1 MELAVGVLARASRG
15 LGVGA
20 RGLRARHKG
29 SWSKISSYND
39 EVAVRADACDV
50 IDGGPVGPY
59 RLRRPLKLPLNH
71 QGVEVAQDPLYNKGL
86 AFDMGERDRLG
97 LRGLMPPHVSSME
110 EQCMKTMMHLRSL
123 PDDLSKHMALVDL
136 HDRNETLFHR
146 VVVRHIGELAPL
158 IYTPTVGQAC
168 LEFGSI
174 FRRPRGMYFSANDV
188 GHMNA
193 MVQNWPMR
201 DVRVVVVTDGSRI
214 LGLGDLG
221 ANGMGIPIGKLALY
235 CAAGGIAPHRVLPVV
250 VDVGTNNAELRD
262 DPFYLGLRQERLTGQ
277 DYVDVIDEF
286 ITAVRHRWPKCLI
299 QFEDFESAVA
309 QPLLDRYRDDV
320 LCFNDDIQGT
330 GATVL
335 AGSLAC
341 LRQTGK
347 DPTALKD
354 QRVVVAGAGSAGVG
368 VAMALKDGM
377 VAMGLSEAEA
387 AAKFYLFDVEGLLA
401 KDGMDPDAHA
411 ALAKEQQVFA
421 EAFETPGAA
430 RGASLLDVVRS
441 AKPTMLI
448 GLSTVGGLFTEELV
462 RAFHDGVK
470 PDRPIVM
477 PLSNPT
483 KSAECSAEDAIAW
496 TDGAAVFASGSPFPP
511 VTYGGKTYQ
520 TSQCN
525 NMFVFP
531 GVGLGATVAECTVVS
546 DNMLHA
552 AAEACA
558 NSVSDAEMARG
569 QVFPDVERIRDVS
582 LNVAVATVESALKD
596 GYVRNKDILN
606 GADVRAFIQKKS
618 YFPAY
623 VPIVNEPQ
631 GDN

>member
-1 MELAVGVLARASRG
+1 MWSRATT
-15 LGVGA
+15 A
-20 RGLRARHKG
+20 T
-29 SWSKISSYND
+29 SST
-39 EVAVRADACDV
+39 AAPWPLPPAA
-50 IDGGPVGPY
+50 
-59 RLRRPLKLPLNH
+59 PLKLPKDH
-71 QGVEVAQDPLYNKGL
+71 RGVEVIQDPLYNKGM
-86 AFDMGERDRLG
+86 AFDYGERDRLG
-97 LRGLMPPHVSSME
+97 LRGLMPPCVSTLE
-110 EQCMKTMMHLRSL
+110 EQCMKTMVDLRGL
-123 PDDLSKHMALVDL
+123 PDDLSKHMFLVDL

-146 VVVRHIGELAPL
+146 VVVRHVGELAPL

-168 LEFGSI
+168 LEFGNI

-250 VDVGTNNAELRD
+250 VDVGTNNDALRD
-262 DPFYLGLRQERLTGQ
+262 DPFYLGLRQARLTGAAY
-277 DYVDVIDEF
+277 DDVLDEF
-286 ITAVRHRWPKCLI
+286 VAAVRHRWPKCLI

-309 QPLLDRYRDDV
+309 QPLLDRFRDDV

-347 DPTALKD
+347 PPSALTD

-368 VAMALKDGM
+368 VATALKDGM
-377 VAMGLSEAEA
+377 VSMGLSEAEA
-387 AAKFYLFDVEGLLA
+387 ASKFYLFDVDGLVA
-401 KDGMDPDAHA
+401 KEGMDPAAYDA
-411 ALAKEQQVFA
+411 LVKEVRVFA
-421 EAFETPGAA
+421 DSFDAPGVRGDSLKAVIEAT
-430 RGASLLDVVRS
+430 
-441 AKPTMLI
+441 KPTMLI
-448 GLSTVGGLFTEELV
+448 GLSTVGGLFTEDIV
-462 RAFHDGVK
+462 KTFHDGVK

-483 KSAECSAEDAIAW
+483 ASAECSAADAITW

-511 VTYGGKTYQ
+511 VEYGGKTYQ

-546 DNMLHA
+546 DDMLHA

-558 NSVSDAEMARG
+558 NSVSDDEMARG
-569 QVFPDVERIRDVS
+569 QVFPDVARIRDVS
-582 LNVAVATVESALKD
+582 LNVAVAVIESALKA
-596 GYVRNKDILN
+596 GYVRSKPILD
-606 GADVRAFIQKKS
+606 GADVRTFVQSKS

-623 VPIVNEPQ
+623 VPIVQAPL
-631 GDN
+631 GDAQFDRSPRARAWAACSAVLVGRPASPPGTSGSGT

>member
-1 MELAVGVLARASRG
+1 MLRRLLPATKLVARRWKSGASP
-15 LGVGA
+15 
-20 RGLRARHKG
+20 
-29 SWSKISSYND
+29 
-39 EVAVRADACDV
+39 VAAYAAEDVVKSDHCDV

-59 RLRRPLKLPLNH
+59 RLRRPLKLPKDH
-71 QGVEVAQDPLYNKGL
+71 RGVEVIQDPLYNKGM
-86 AFDMGERDRLG
+86 AFDYGERDRLG
-97 LRGLMPPHVSSME
+97 LRGLMPPCVSTLE
-110 EQCMKTMMHLRSL
+110 EQCMKTMVHLRGL
-123 PDDLSKHMALVDL
+123 PDDLSKHMFLVDL

-146 VVVRHIGELAPL
+146 VVVRHVGELAPL

-168 LEFGSI
+168 LEFGNI
-174 FRRPRGMYFSANDV
+174 FRRPRGMYFSADDV

-250 VDVGTNNAELRD
+250 VDVGTNNDALRD
-262 DPFYLGLRQERLTGQ
+262 DPFYLGLRQARLTGAAY
-277 DYVDVIDEF
+277 DDVLDEF
-286 ITAVRHRWPKCLI
+286 VAAVRHRWPKCLI

-309 QPLLDRYRDDV
+309 QPLLDRFRDDV

-347 DPTALKD
+347 PPSALTD

-368 VAMALKDGM
+368 VATALKDGM
-377 VAMGLSEAEA
+377 VSMGLSEEEA
-387 AAKFYLFDVEGLLA
+387 ASKFYLFDVDGLVA
-401 KDGMDPDAHA
+401 KEGMDPAAYDA
-411 ALAKEQQVFA
+411 LVKEVRVFA
-421 EAFETPGAA
+421 DSFDAPGTRGDSLKEVIEAT
-430 RGASLLDVVRS
+430 
-441 AKPTMLI
+441 KPTMLI
-448 GLSTVGGLFTEELV
+448 GLSTVGGLFTEDIV
-462 RAFHDGVK
+462 KTFHDGVK

-483 KSAECSAEDAIAW
+483 ASAECSAADAIAW

-511 VTYGGKTYQ
+511 VEYGGKTYQ

-558 NSVSDAEMARG
+558 NSVSDDEMARG
-569 QVFPDVERIRDVS
+569 QVFPDVARIRDVS
-582 LNVAVATVESALKD
+582 LNVAVAVIESALKD
-596 GYVRNKDILN
+596 GYVRSKPILD
-606 GADVRAFIQKKS
+606 GADVRTFVQSKS

-623 VPIVNEPQ
+623 VPIVQAPL
-631 GDN
+631 GDV

>member
-1 MELAVGVLARASRG
+1 M
-15 LGVGA
+15 
-20 RGLRARHKG
+20 
-29 SWSKISSYND
+29 
-39 EVAVRADACDV
+39 
-50 IDGGPVGPY
+50 
-59 RLRRPLKLPLNH
+59 
-71 QGVEVAQDPLYNKGL
+71 
-86 AFDMGERDRLG
+86 F
-97 LRGLMPPHVSSME
+97 
-110 EQCMKTMMHLRSL
+110 
-123 PDDLSKHMALVDL
+123 LVDL

-146 VVVRHIGELAPL
+146 VVVRHVGELAPL

-168 LEFGSI
+168 LEFGNI
-174 FRRPRGMYFSANDV
+174 FRRPRGMYFSADDV

-250 VDVGTNNAELRD
+250 VDVGTNNDALRD
-262 DPFYLGLRQERLTGQ
+262 DPFYLGLRQARLTGAAY
-277 DYVDVIDEF
+277 DDVLDEF
-286 ITAVRHRWPKCLI
+286 VAAVRHRWPKCLI

-309 QPLLDRYRDDV
+309 QPLLDRFRDDV

-347 DPTALKD
+347 PPSALTD

-368 VAMALKDGM
+368 VATALKDGM
-377 VAMGLSEAEA
+377 VSMGLSEAEA
-387 AAKFYLFDVEGLLA
+387 ASKFYLFDVDGLVA
-401 KDGMDPDAHA
+401 KEGMDPAAYDA
-411 ALAKEQQVFA
+411 LVKEVRVFA
-421 EAFETPGAA
+421 DSFDAPGVRGDSLKAVIEAT
-430 RGASLLDVVRS
+430 
-441 AKPTMLI
+441 KPTMLI
-448 GLSTVGGLFTEELV
+448 GLSTVGGLFTEDIV
-462 RAFHDGVK
+462 KTFHDGVK

-483 KSAECSAEDAIAW
+483 ASAECSAADAIAW

-511 VTYGGKTYQ
+511 VEYGGKTYQ

-558 NSVSDAEMARG
+558 NSVSDDEMARG
-569 QVFPDVERIRDVS
+569 QVFPDVARIRDVS
-582 LNVAVATVESALKD
+582 LNVAVAVIESALKD
-596 GYVRNKDILN
+596 GCVRSKPILD
-606 GADVRAFIQKKS
+606 GADVRTFVQSKS

-623 VPIVNEPQ
+623 VPIVQAPL
-631 GDN
+631 GDVPSVAARRDAPGRRPRVLGRRVARHVGQRNVSRGLARAGRGRAPARRDVGPDAARCMP